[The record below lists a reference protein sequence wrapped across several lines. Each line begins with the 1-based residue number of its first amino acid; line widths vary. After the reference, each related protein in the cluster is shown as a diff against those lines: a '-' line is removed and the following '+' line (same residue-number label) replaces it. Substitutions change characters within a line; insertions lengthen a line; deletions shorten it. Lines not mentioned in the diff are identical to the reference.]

1 MSPHKPA
8 VVDSILSLH
17 QHIGSLHKKFGNDAL
32 LKKIDDFM
40 LSLHTVGLMD
50 GVSINGK
57 KGRYFLIDAKS
68 WLEASRKLGIEAAPD
83 FIVWE
88 ESEFFSFLDSLLKP
102 LGSRHK
108 KQLVNS

>member
-1 MSPHKPA
+1 MSHKQTA
-8 VVDSILSLH
+8 IDSILSLH
-17 QHIGSLHKKFGNDAL
+17 QHLIALHKKFGNDEL
-32 LKKIDDFM
+32 LKKVDDFM
-40 LSLHTVGLMD
+40 LSLHTVGMMD
-50 GVSINGK
+50 GVRINEK
-57 KGRYFLIDAKS
+57 EGRYFLIDAKS

-108 KQLVNS
+108 KRLVNS